1 MSTRLTRTP
10 RRREAALLYLEAL
23 PGVCVLRGLGRRVA
37 IAARVAF
44 EPRPGSRTGRIHADV
59 DASVATVLAM
69 MATFEGDASPGS
81 STPPVRSGV
90 GVVIREFETRV
101 SLPLGITRVVRTR
114 EEIQLRPPDAIEFH
128 HLAGPVRAMAEVIVV
143 EPLGASRCRVT
154 YTGELPHSGPMLRVA
169 YRLLAR
175 PAIERI
181 VRMHLAD
188 LGQRAER
195 DAPDRGDNRSDA
207 FGATRSQTASPDRPT
222 ADQPGSR
229 RSSR

>member
-1 MSTRLTRTP
+1 MTTFDGGDDLGVTRDP
-10 RRREAALLYLEAL
+10 
-23 PGVCVLRGLGRRVA
+23 PW
-37 IAARVAF
+37 
-44 EPRPGSRTGRIHADV
+44 SAD
-59 DASVATVLAM
+59 SV
-69 MATFEGDASPGS
+69 
-81 STPPVRSGV
+81 
-90 GVVIREFETRV
+90 VVREFATPV
-101 SLPLGITRVVRTR
+101 SLPLGITRVIRTR
-114 EEIQLRPPDAIEFH
+114 EEIRLVPPDIIEFR
-128 HLAGPVRAMAEVIVV
+128 HLAGPVRGMAEVIVV

-154 YTGELPHSGPMLRVA
+154 YTGELPHSGPVLRVA

-195 DAPDRGDNRSDA
+195 DAPDRGDDRSDA
-207 FGATRSQTASPDRPT
+207 FGATRSQTANPDRCT

>member
-1 MSTRLTRTP
+1 MTTPNAPRTRRGNVV
-10 RRREAALLYLEAL
+10 AYLEAV
-23 PGVCVLRGLGRRVA
+23 PGICMLVGVGRRVA
-37 IAARVAF
+37 AGTRAIAEA
-44 EPRPGSRTGRIHADV
+44 RPGSRTGPIHADF
-59 DASVATVLAM
+59 DAPATTVYSLM
-69 MATFEGDASPGS
+69 TTFDGGDDLGV
-81 STPPVRSGV
+81 TRDPPWSAD
-90 GVVIREFETRV
+90 GVVVREFATPV
-101 SLPLGITRVVRTR
+101 SLPLGITRVIRTR
-114 EEIQLRPPDAIEFH
+114 EEIRLVPPDIIEFH
-128 HLAGPVRAMAEVIVV
+128 HLAGPVRGMAEVIVV

-154 YTGELPHSGPMLRVA
+154 YTGELPHSGPLLRVA

-195 DAPDRGDNRSDA
+195 DAPDRGDDRSDA
-207 FGATRSQTASPDRPT
+207 FGATRSQTASPDRST